1 MKVMISDN
9 LKTQIKSANKNVFV
23 SKEISELIDV
33 ENIKTNTLRFKIFS
47 KKDVFEFGLEKFKNK
62 KKSYLI
68 AFEVS
73 KQELSRYLNAK
84 IEKIS
89 LLLKDDV
96 LFSLDA
102 NKLFLEYGII
112 KKDIDKYML
121 KIKIQKEKIL

>member
-1 MKVMISDN
+1 MLDN
-9 LKTQIKSANKNVFV
+9 SLKNQLKKANNNIFM
-23 SKEISELIDV
+23 SKDLSERL
-33 ENIKTNTLRFKIFS
+33 ENSSVKTNTLRFKIFS
-47 KKDVFEFGLEKFKNK
+47 KKDIFEFSLEKFKNK

-84 IEKIS
+84 IEKVS

-96 LFSLDA
+96 LFSLDTTR
-102 NKLFLEYGII
+102 LFLEYGII

-121 KIKIQKEKIL
+121 KIKIQKET